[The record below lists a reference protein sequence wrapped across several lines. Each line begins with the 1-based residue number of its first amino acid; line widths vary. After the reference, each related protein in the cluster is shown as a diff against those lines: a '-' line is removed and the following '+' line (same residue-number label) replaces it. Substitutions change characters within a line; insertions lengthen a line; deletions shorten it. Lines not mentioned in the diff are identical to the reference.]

1 MLRYPPGHLW
11 RRRFRPS
18 RLPASGVPPVRP
30 RSAVS
35 RGASSGD
42 STLPNLII
50 IGAQKCGTSG
60 LHYYL
65 GLHPEV
71 SMSTP
76 KELNYFIAER
86 NWGRGPEW
94 YARHFDP
101 TARCRGES
109 SPNYT
114 AFPQHMGVP
123 ERMAGVIPDAKL
135 IYIVR
140 DPLDRIAAHYV
151 HNFAKRREKGDLR
164 DDAAAPEH
172 LLRRPQPVLQPAAA
186 LSRPLRPRPDPR
198 DREQRPAGRASG
210 DAAPRLR
217 VRRRRYGLRASEVR
231 ARAPL
236 DLAQEARDADGDAR
250 PEDEPHPP
258 RSPAAAA
265 GLARTRCGPAAVEA
279 DLEAAARGAGG
290 GARRGGA
297 RGPARGRRAAARVHR
312 PRSSPAGRFERERRR
327 GKRQGPSA
335 EARRRGRRSGP
346 R

>member
-1 MLRYPPGHLW
+1 ME
-11 RRRFRPS
+11 
-18 RLPASGVPPVRP
+18 APVRTES
-30 RSAVS
+30 SAGV
-35 RGASSGD
+35 RGAAGETEINRARGSSSGP

-94 YARHFDP
+94 YGRHFDP
-101 TARCRGES
+101 AARVRGES

-123 ERMAGVIPDAKL
+123 ERMASVVPEAKL

-164 DDAAAPEH
+164 AT
-172 LLRRPQPVLQPAAA
+172 LLHPNTSYVARSRYFSQLQRF
-186 LSRPLRPRPDPR
+186 LDHY
-198 DREQRPAGRASG
+198 DREHILVIENSDLREDRAETLRKVFDFAGVDPGFEHPKFEQLRHSTSRKKRATRMGMRVQKMSRTRLG
-210 DAAPRLR
+210 RRLPR
-217 VRRRRYGLRASEVR
+217 RAWLALDV
-231 ARAPL
+231 ALPL
-236 DLAQEARDADGDAR
+236 SK
-250 PEDEPHPP
+250 PISKPP
-258 RSPAAAA
+258 RS
-265 GLARTRCGPAAVEA
+265 E
-279 DLEAAARGAGG
+279 LEAALGDEVLEVLHEDADRLREFTGRKLAGWS
-290 GARRGGA
+290 
-297 RGPARGRRAAARVHR
+297 V
-312 PRSSPAGRFERERRR
+312 
-327 GKRQGPSA
+327 
-335 EARRRGRRSGP
+335 
-346 R
+346 